1 MCLKYVEDIV
11 TSHILNIMRTGQLYD
26 ILSAL
31 IMKHMAGVGRGFG
44 GGKKHGKCNISQR
57 EGWGNMTCKMQES
70 VRHH

>member
-31 IMKHMAGVGRGFG
+31 IMKHMAGVGRRFG
-44 GGKKHGKCNISQR
+44 GER
-57 EGWGNMTCKMQES
+57 NMANVIFPRGRGGGT
-70 VRHH
+70 

>member
-44 GGKKHGKCNISQR
+44 GKETWQ
-57 EGWGNMTCKMQES
+57 M
-70 VRHH
+70 